1 LLLRYVRA
9 VEALLGAGG
18 VYGESGVKLEANR

>member
-9 VEALLGAGG
+9 AKALLGAGG
-18 VYGESGVKLEANR
+18 VYGESAVKLEAKL